1 MTKTEEFTIT
11 RNEAVKT
18 VTDADLQEQFKL
30 AKAIN
35 DKVSAANEGVL
46 RIRSVKDQ
54 ITARLAKTTDP
65 AIKTAGEPLIEK
77 LTSIE
82 GEIYQYK
89 NRSSQDPLNYPIR
102 LNNKLAALQGLVEIG
117 DYKPTAQSYAVFKE
131 LSDRLDKQ
139 FGQLDS
145 VFSIDLAT
153 FNKLLARK
161 KIEPIRI
168 TNH

>member
-1 MTKTEEFTIT
+1 M
-11 RNEAVKT
+11 
-18 VTDADLQEQFKL
+18 TDADLVEQFKL
-30 AKAIN
+30 SRQIN
-35 DKVSAANEGVL
+35 EKVNAANEAVL

-54 ITARLAKTTDP
+54 VNDRAGKTTDA
-65 AIKTAGEPLIEK
+65 AIKSAAPALEDK
-77 LTSIE
+77 LTAIE
-82 GEIYQYK
+82 GEIYQYR

-117 DYKPTAQSYAVFKE
+117 DNKPTDQSYAVFKE
-131 LSDRLDKQ
+131 LSDRFDKQ

-161 KIEPIRI
+161 KLRPVKDTLPPSIPDGR
-168 TNH
+168 